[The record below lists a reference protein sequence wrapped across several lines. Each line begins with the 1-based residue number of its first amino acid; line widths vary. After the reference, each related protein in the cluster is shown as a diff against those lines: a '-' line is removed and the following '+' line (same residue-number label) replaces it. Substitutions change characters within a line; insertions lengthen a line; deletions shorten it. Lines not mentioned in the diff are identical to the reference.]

1 LASALLAPQLVAGV
15 YRGLDTPAPDV
26 LPLLHTLL
34 LALGVVAWFKSYC
47 KVLRITQPMDMG
59 WFLLLAWPIVVPYF
73 LISHEGRRGLHR
85 IGFFVLAWLLAALV
99 GALVGLGVAAI
110 SGPLD
115 RGEDQRPTRAVQ
127 RMGGIEREGRL

>member
-1 LASALLAPQLVAGV
+1 
-15 YRGLDTPAPDV
+15 
-26 LPLLHTLL
+26 
-34 LALGVVAWFKSYC
+34 
-47 KVLRITQPMDMG
+47 MDMG

-73 LISHEGRRGLHR
+73 LISQEGRRGLHR